1 MEAIESR
8 RNEVMCEITALRML
22 LAQTDYKCLKHSDG
36 ALTDEEYAETKAQ
49 RAAWRAKINELEAEL
64 IELDDAAQAMAEAA
78 ILAAEEDETDLTA
91 ETAESEP
98 QDAEVDIADAEQP
111 DETVTD
117 DEENGETDE

>member
-22 LAQTDYKCLKHSDG
+22 LSQTDYKCLKHSDG

-91 ETAESEP
+91 ESEP
-98 QDAEVDIADAEQP
+98 QDAEVDTVDAEQP

>member
-22 LAQTDYKCLKHSDG
+22 LNQTDYKCLKHSDG
-36 ALTDEEYAETKAQ
+36 ALTDEEYAEAKAQ

-91 ETAESEP
+91 ESEP
-98 QDAEVDIADAEQP
+98 QDAEADTADAEQP